1 MLKRTRQ
8 RRPQRG
14 FSLVEL
20 MVGSAIGLLLVS
32 AVVTLYVS
40 SLGSS
45 RNLALAARLNQDMRA
60 AADLVAR
67 DLRRASFWDS
77 ALTGTTAIGSGSA
90 TVANPYRVVTTP
102 DGQTVTQI
110 EYAFSQEVEN
120 NAVDAK
126 EQFGFRLTSEGVLE
140 MKTEQGRWKAI
151 TNPGV
156 VRIQRFDIARSET
169 TVPLGDLCPTVC
181 LPGVPNCPST
191 TVRRYDIVMDGQA
204 AADSRVAREMR
215 STVRIR
221 NDRLEGQCP
230 A

>member
-1 MLKRTRQ
+1 MLNRPRQ
-8 RRPQRG
+8 RRLQGG

-20 MVGSAIGLLLVS
+20 MVGSAVGLLLVS

-40 SLGSS
+40 SIGSS

-67 DLRRASFWDS
+67 DLRRASFWDN

-90 TVANPYRVVTTP
+90 TAVNPYRAVTTP
-102 DGQTVTQI
+102 EGETVTQV
-110 EYAFSQEVEN
+110 EYVFSQAAEN
-120 NAVDAK
+120 NAIDAG
-126 EQFGFRLTSEGVLE
+126 EQFGFRLTTEGVLE
-140 MKTEQGRWKAI
+140 MKTQQGLWKAI

-156 VRIQRFDIARSET
+156 VRIQRFDIAPSET

-181 LPGVPNCPST
+181 LPGVPNCPTT
-191 TVRRYDIVMDGQA
+191 TVRRFDIEMDGQA
-204 AADSRVAREMR
+204 TADARVTRAMR